1 MGLFLLVFFER
12 LSQLPLNDKWRNQNL
27 DKCVHKL
34 CRVQCNFDRVS
45 SAEINFCVVRV
56 PVNSAVANVLD
67 SHEDVFK
74 FLRKM
79 QGFDFV
85 FEPSRF
91 VVLVG
96 FVQLGNHI
104 AKALNASSQ
113 QSAGGSWRKV
123 SNPHRF
129 NKELLHRLRHV
140 FARLDTYGCRIDDV
154 ASLPNRHPAA
164 GRAVTYVEDFS
175 EVVARN
181 FV

>member
-1 MGLFLLVFFER
+1 MRLLLLERFLQFLLHDER
-12 LSQLPLNDKWRNQNL
+12 GNQHLHESVNQLS
-27 DKCVHKL
+27 
-34 CRVQCNFDRVS
+34 RVQRNLNRIAP
-45 SAEINFCVVRV
+45 AEINFNFVRV